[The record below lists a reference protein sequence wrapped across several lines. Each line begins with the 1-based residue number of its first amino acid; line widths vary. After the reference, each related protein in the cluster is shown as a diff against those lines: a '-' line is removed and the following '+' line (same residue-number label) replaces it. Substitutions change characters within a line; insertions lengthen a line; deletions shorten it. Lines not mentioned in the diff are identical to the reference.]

1 MALLAKAPSG
11 PVALIG
17 FVLAVAALEIGAGR
31 KASGAKRSFPA
42 NTGPSDGFLLPPGLA
57 QACLTYVALRLAV
70 DLVPQAGAI
79 PDAVARS
86 GSRYINYVR
95 GAENLLSFTALGGAP
110 IVMATLYLL
119 WSYRAVG
126 GLGRLLVAAGV
137 PVVWFSLLAI
147 VTPDVTAGPLA
158 AFSRGSLHELFWLVL
173 AAVVGVALSKG
184 QAGPGSARPTR
195 L

>member
-1 MALLAKAPSG
+1 MSPCGSPS
-11 PVALIG
+11 
-17 FVLAVAALEIGAGR
+17 
-31 KASGAKRSFPA
+31 
-42 NTGPSDGFLLPPGLA
+42 TWFLKP
-57 QACLTYVALRLAV
+57 R
-70 DLVPQAGAI
+70 AI

-95 GAENLLSFTALGGAP
+95 GAESHLSFTALGGAP

-158 AFSRGSLHELFWLVL
+158 TFSRGSLHGLFWLVL
-173 AAVVGVALSKG
+173 AAFVGVALPKG
-184 QAGPGSARPTR
+184 RAGPGSAAQRGSSGASRSRIFGGSRSALFRWRRRVLRRRWPGYASSARP
-195 L
+195 